1 MRKRALIFTV
11 FAAAMLFSM
20 VREWSAPVA
29 CLRPEMT
36 ERVRAHVLKTR

>member
-1 MRKRALIFTV
+1 MTNRIVFIV

-29 CLRPEMT
+29 CLRPPLA
-36 ERVRAHVLKTR
+36 RGDRRISAH